1 MNLKG
6 KKILVTGG
14 SGFIGSHL
22 IEKCRKLEAKV
33 DNFDLSDGH
42 DIQDEKVLREFIKG
56 KYDSIFHLAGFS
68 GSVKS
73 NLHQVE
79 TFKINT
85 LATVNLMESIARHS
99 PKTKLIISSSRL
111 EYGKP
116 LYLPVDE
123 NHPTNPTTIYGL
135 SRLAATQMALV
146 YCLHKNLN
154 VTIFRTSN
162 VYGPHKIQKFASY
175 NIVNYFVD
183 LALKDEDLTIYG
195 DGRQLRDYLFID
207 DLTDVFIKAA
217 LSQITRGQ
225 IYNLGAGVGIK
236 FKDMAE
242 LIIKKVGRGK
252 LKFVKWPKEYALVE
266 TGSYITDLTKVRQDL
281 GFSPKISFEEGVKRT
296 IRDEL

>member
-1 MNLKG
+1 MNLQG

-22 IEKCRKLEAKV
+22 IEKCRKLKAKV

-56 KYDSIFHLAGFS
+56 KYDITFHLAGFS

-85 LATVNLMESIARHS
+85 LATVNLLEAISALS

-135 SRLAATQMALV
+135 SRLAATQMAMI
-146 YCLHKNLN
+146 YRKQKNLN

-162 VYGPHKIQKFASY
+162 VYGPHKIQKSADY
-175 NIVNYFVD
+175 NIINYFID
-183 LALKDEDLTIYG
+183 LALKDKQLTIYG

-207 DLTDVFIKAA
+207 DLTGVFIKAS
-217 LSQITRGQ
+217 LSAVSNGQ

-252 LKFVKWPKEYALVE
+252 LKFVKWPKNFAKVE
-266 TGSYITDLTKVRQDL
+266 TGSYITDLTKVKRDL
-281 GFSPKISFEEGVKRT
+281 EFSPKISFEEGVART
-296 IRDEL
+296 IREEL

>member
-14 SGFIGSHL
+14 SGFIGNHL
-22 IEKCRKLEAKV
+22 IEKCQRSLALV
-33 DNFDLSDGH
+33 DNFDLAGGH
-42 DIQDEKVLREFIKG
+42 DIQDEKALREFIKR
-56 KYDSIFHLAGFS
+56 KYDIVFHLAGFS

-73 NLHQVE
+73 NLERLE
-79 TFKINT
+79 TLKINS
-85 LATVNLMESIARHS
+85 LATVNLLEAITSYS

-135 SRLAATQMALV
+135 SRLAATQLALV
-146 YCLHKNLN
+146 YHQHKNLN

-162 VYGPHKIQKFASY
+162 VYGPHKIQKSADY
-175 NIVNYFVD
+175 NIINYFVD
-183 LALKDEDLTIYG
+183 LALKDKQLTIYG
-195 DGRQLRDYLFID
+195 DGQQLRDYLFVD
-207 DLTDVFIKAA
+207 DLTDIFIKAA
-217 LSQITRGQ
+217 LAQITGGQ

-236 FKDMAE
+236 FKEMVN

-252 LKFVKWPKEYALVE
+252 IRFIKWPEDFASVE
-266 TGSYITDLTKVRQDL
+266 TGDYVSDISKIKKEL
-281 GFSPKISFEEGVKRT
+281 GFMPKVDFEEGIEKTLDTRH
-296 IRDEL
+296 